1 MYGLHICNHVR
12 KYNLLLKVC
21 KISKLNKFKM
31 NPYDTCVANQLVN
44 GLHKSI
50 LFHVDYCKLIHKD
63 TKVNASCIG
72 VLHEEYHSIFEDGS
86 VTMKSNPGKFHKY
99 LGMTLDYTKV
109 GQVRITMLKYIY
121 EILDTFD

>member
-1 MYGLHICNHVR
+1 
-12 KYNLLLKVC
+12 
-21 KISKLNKFKM
+21 M
-31 NPYDTCVANQLVN
+31 NPFDTCVANLLIN
-44 GLHKSI
+44 GLQRSI
-50 LFHVDYCKLIHKD
+50 LFHVDDYKLIQKNTRLND
-63 TKVNASCIG
+63 SLIG